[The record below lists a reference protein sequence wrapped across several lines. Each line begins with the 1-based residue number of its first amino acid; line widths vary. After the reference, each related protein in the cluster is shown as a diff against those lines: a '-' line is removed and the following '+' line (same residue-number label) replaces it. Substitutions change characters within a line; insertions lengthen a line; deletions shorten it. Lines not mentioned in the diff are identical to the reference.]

1 MSNFL
6 KNKNK
11 NGPLNKMTN
20 ARNSRPTNG
29 PTLSD
34 KISNIA
40 GQAAKT
46 ATNLGGK
53 ISEVAGDVK
62 KNIQTKVSETSEKV
76 KGSSTGQTASKVA
89 GQVQEFMEANS
100 AISKFVA
107 VVLSILLFYLLFNI
121 GTYILSQFFMPT
133 KHAKV
138 LDGLMPS
145 DRQKV
150 ISSRP
155 SYTNKDARPI
165 MRSVNQD
172 QGLEFTWDVWFF
184 ISDISTL
191 SAQACV
197 FSKGTAQGNRSADAK
212 LIGVC
217 PGVYITKDMNNTNNS
232 QVSMTVAITTRVDP
246 KLNNP
251 PVELIKIPGIP
262 VNKWVHC
269 AVRVQNVSVDV
280 YINGI
285 MSQRKNLQALPN
297 QNYEDTYIGD
307 IFGFKGYISSLNYY
321 AYALDYDGIQSDYVK
336 GPNMN
341 VVGQDTKVNYKDY
354 LAMNWYYKSI

>member
-20 ARNSRPTNG
+20 ARATNG

-53 ISEVAGDVK
+53 IGDVAGDVK
-62 KNIQTKVSETSEKV
+62 KNIQNKVSESSEKV
-76 KGSSTGQTASKVA
+76 KGSSTGQDASKVI
-89 GQVQEFMEANS
+89 GKVQEFMEANS

-107 VVLSILLFYLLFNI
+107 VVLSILLFYILFNV
-121 GTYILSQFFMPT
+121 GTYFLSQFFMPT
-133 KHAKV
+133 KNVKV
-138 LDGLMPS
+138 LDGLIPS

-150 ISSRP
+150 ISARP

-172 QGLEFTWDVWFF
+172 QGLEFTWNVWFF

-191 SAQACV
+191 SADSCI

-217 PGVYITKDMNNTNNS
+217 PGVYISRNTNSSNNS
-232 QVSMTVAITTRVDP
+232 QVTLTVAMSTRVDP
-246 KLNNP
+246 KLKNP

-285 MSQRKNLQALPN
+285 MSQRKNLQGLPD
-297 QNYEDTYIGD
+297 QNYADTYIGD
-307 IFGFKGYISSLNYY
+307 RFGFKGYISSLHYY

-336 GPNMN
+336 GQNMKLI
-341 VVGQDTKVNYKDY
+341 GQDDQIIYKDY

>member
-11 NGPLNKMTN
+11 NGPLNKITN
-20 ARNSRPTNG
+20 ARPTNG
-29 PTLSD
+29 TTLSD

-53 ISEVAGDVK
+53 ITEVASDVK
-62 KNIQTKVSETSEKV
+62 KNVQNKVSETTDKV
-76 KGSSTGQTASKVA
+76 KATSTGQTASKVV

-107 VVLSILLFYLLFNI
+107 VVLSILLFYLLFNV

-133 KHAKV
+133 KNVKV
-138 LDGLMPS
+138 LDGMIRS
-145 DRQKV
+145 DRRKV
-150 ISSRP
+150 ISSKP

-191 SAQACV
+191 TSNACI
-197 FSKGTAQGNRSADAK
+197 FSKGTAEGNRSADGK

-217 PGVYITKDMNNTNNS
+217 PGVYISRNLNSSNNS
-232 QVSMTVAITTRVDP
+232 QAVLTVAMSTRVDP
-246 KLNNP
+246 RLGNP
-251 PVELIKIPGIP
+251 PVELITIPGIP

-285 MSQRKNLQALPN
+285 MSQRKNLQGLPD
-297 QNYEDTYIGD
+297 QNYHDTYVGD
-307 IFGFKGYISSLNYY
+307 KLGFKGYISSLHYY
-321 AYALDYDGIQSDYVK
+321 AYALDYDGVQSDYVK
-336 GPNMN
+336 GPNMKL
-341 VVGQDTKVNYKDY
+341 VGEDSNANYKDY

>member
-20 ARNSRPTNG
+20 ARNARPTNG

-34 KISNIA
+34 KVSNIA

-46 ATNLGGK
+46 ATDLGGK

-62 KNIQTKVSETSEKV
+62 KNIQNKVSETSEKV
-76 KGSSTGQTASKVA
+76 KGSSTGQNATKVI
-89 GQVQEFMEANS
+89 GQVQQFMEANS

-107 VVLSILLFYLLFNI
+107 VVLSILLFYLLFNV
-121 GTYILSQFFMPT
+121 GTYFLSQFFMPT
-133 KHAKV
+133 KNAKV
-138 LDGLMPS
+138 LDGLIPS
-145 DRQKV
+145 DSEKIV
-150 ISSRP
+150 SAKP
-155 SYTNKDARPI
+155 SYTNKDAVPI
-165 MRSVNQD
+165 LRSVNQD

-191 SAQACV
+191 SNQSCI
-197 FSKGTAQGNRSADAK
+197 FSKGTANGNRSADAK

-217 PGVYITKDMNNTNNS
+217 PGVYISKDMNSSNNS
-232 QVSMTVAITTRVDP
+232 QAVLTVAVSTRVDP
-246 KLNNP
+246 KLSNP
-251 PVELIKIPGIP
+251 PVELIKIPTIP

-285 MSQRKNLQALPN
+285 MSQRKNLQGLPD
-297 QNYEDTYIGD
+297 QNYQDTYIGD
-307 IFGFKGYISSLNYY
+307 KFGFKGYISSLNYY

-336 GPNMN
+336 GPNMKL
-341 VVGQDTKVNYKDY
+341 VGQDNKVNYKDY
-354 LAMNWYYKSI
+354 LAMNWYYKTI

>member
-11 NGPLNKMTN
+11 NGPLNKN
-20 ARNSRPTNG
+20 GRTNG

-34 KISNIA
+34 KVSNIA

-53 ISEVAGDVK
+53 ISETASDLK
-62 KNIQTKVSETSEKV
+62 KNIQNKVSETSEKV
-76 KGSSTGQTASKVA
+76 KGTSTAQDASKII
-89 GQVQEFMEANS
+89 GNIGEFMEANS

-107 VVLSILLFYLLFNI
+107 VVLSILLFYMLFNV
-121 GTYILSQFFMPT
+121 GTYFLSQFFMPT

-138 LDGLMPS
+138 LDGLMISERP
-145 DRQKV
+145 KV
-150 ISSRP
+150 ISAKP
-155 SYTNKDARPI
+155 SYTNKDAVPI
-165 MRSVNQD
+165 LRSVNQD
-172 QGLEFTWDVWFF
+172 QGLEFTWGVWFL

-191 SAQACV
+191 TGQSCI
-197 FSKGTAQGNRSADAK
+197 FSKGTAQGTKSANDA

-217 PGVYITKDMNNTNNS
+217 PGVYISRDVNSSNNS
-232 QVSMTVAITTRVDP
+232 QVILTVAMSTRVDP
-246 KLNNP
+246 KINNA
-251 PVELIKIPGIP
+251 PVETMKIPGIP

-285 MSQRKNLQALPN
+285 MSQRKNLHGLPN
-297 QNYEDTYIGD
+297 QNYQDTYIGD
-307 IFGFKGYISSLNYY
+307 RLGFKGYISSLHYY
-321 AYALDYDGIQSDYVK
+321 AYALNYDDIQADYVK
-336 GPNMN
+336 GPNMK